1 MDNQNNDKSNLKAP
15 QSGEVET
22 TVLQLKILDRLYNV
36 KCAKEDSESMLKAAQ
51 KLNEKLDEFVKLA
64 PKFNHEQLCVLL
76 ALDLSHEIEKKDLL
90 LKGFQDKLE
99 LRMREIKDTFKDLI
113 S

>member
-36 KCAKEDSESMLKAAQ
+36 KCA
-51 KLNEKLDEFVKLA
+51 
-64 PKFNHEQLCVLL
+64 
-76 ALDLSHEIEKKDLL
+76 
-90 LKGFQDKLE
+90 
-99 LRMREIKDTFKDLI
+99 
-113 S
+113 